1 MDVIKLVIFQSN
13 DVSDAQEGDP
23 KYLSPELMDGKF
35 GKPADIFR
43 YITIHRY
50 YKISIIAKLA

>member
-1 MDVIKLVIFQSN
+1 MSFSMDVIKLVIFQSN

-43 YITIHRY
+43 
-50 YKISIIAKLA
+50 

>member
-43 YITIHRY
+43 YLQYTDLTR
-50 YKISIIAKLA
+50 LV